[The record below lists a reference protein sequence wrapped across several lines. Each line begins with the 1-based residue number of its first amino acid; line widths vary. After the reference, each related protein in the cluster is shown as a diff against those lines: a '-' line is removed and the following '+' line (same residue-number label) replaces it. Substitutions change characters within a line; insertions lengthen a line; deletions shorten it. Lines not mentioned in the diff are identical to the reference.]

1 MFATNFRGRAGF
13 GVAGDVGL
21 LTAFAVGRMSEVEEV
36 DIMNERQPTKSDRRP
51 KAPIVDPAHAP
62 GKRHLSRGAAAAG
75 TRAVD
80 QHQQQRM
87 PRTTASVHNRRAE
100 RGRS

>member
-1 MFATNFRGRAGF
+1 
-13 GVAGDVGL
+13 
-21 LTAFAVGRMSEVEEV
+21 
-36 DIMNERQPTKSDRRP
+36 MNERQPAKSDRRP
-51 KAPIVDPAHAP
+51 KAPTVDPAHAP
-62 GKRHLSRGAAAAG
+62 GKRHLPRGADTA

-87 PRTTASVHNRRAE
+87 PRTAASVHNRRAE